1 MRKKSGSAARLGA
14 PSRPGGRCRG
24 SPSPPCPD
32 GGGSG
37 AGVTEAAAEV
47 ELEAAHGGRRAPAGR
62 DGTGRNRTG
71 LPLHAAAES
80 CCAGCSTQAP
90 QLPAAV
96 GERLRTAGRPPARP
110 SPPPPPA
117 TPAGPGRAAPCGPSR
132 PGPPPTG
139 LPCPA
144 AAPGSGEAAQERLLS
159 RKAGNPRRGETL
171 GESGLAA
178 GREGERL
185 PCRNQGVPKGSRGT
199 SVPVTPGCAPLPRP
213 PATQLWEGS
222 LGRVQQ
228 PGGSPIGRPLSVPL
242 SVGKQWRN
250 AGFDP
255 ILMSA
260 ETAAGR
266 GCWRGQGQGM
276 PVCQG
281 R

>member
-32 GGGSG
+32 GGGGSG

-90 QLPAAV
+90 QLPAAL
-96 GERLRTAGRPPARP
+96 GERLRTVGRPPARP

-117 TPAGPGRAAPCGPSR
+117 TPAGPGRAAPRGPSR
-132 PGPPPTG
+132 PGPPPPG
-139 LPCPA
+139 LPCPT
-144 AAPGSGEAAQERLLS
+144 AAPGSGEGAQKRLLS
-159 RKAGNPRRGETL
+159 RKAGRPRRGERL

-178 GREGERL
+178 GRGGGTTALQEPGSPEGEARAL
-185 PCRNQGVPKGSRGT
+185 Q
-199 SVPVTPGCAPLPRP
+199 
-213 PATQLWEGS
+213 
-222 LGRVQQ
+222 
-228 PGGSPIGRPLSVPL
+228 SPSPQVVPL
-242 SVGKQWRN
+242 SPSRYPALGGVSGKG
-250 AGFDP
+250 A
-255 ILMSA
+255 
-260 ETAAGR
+260 TTR
-266 GCWRGQGQGM
+266 GITDWATPLPA
-276 PVCQG
+276 PVCG
-281 R
+281 ETMEEWRF